1 MFACFRFVLTPINFL
16 VFAVKLPELLAF
28 VNIEEETLTRLQ
40 QKVLDFLKYQLNPS
54 ILCAIFGGVL
64 LFYLPLIQYVKIR
77 QVNPHLLNYFIK
89 F

>member
-1 MFACFRFVLTPINFL
+1 MFSCFRLVLIPIIFL

-54 ILCAIFGGVL
+54 ILCAISGGVL
-64 LFYLPLIQYVKIR
+64 MFYLPLIQYVKIR
-77 QVNPHLLNYFIK
+77 QVHPHLLNYFIK

>member
-1 MFACFRFVLTPINFL
+1 MFSCFRLVLIPINFL

-54 ILCAIFGGVL
+54 ILCAISGGVL
-64 LFYLPLIQYVKIR
+64 MFYLPLIQYVKIR
-77 QVNPHLLNYFIK
+77 QVHPHLLNYFIK